1 MKIKD
6 ELERQR
12 EIEEMRMTMYNAKS
26 LMSIANF
33 WGEDI
38 TPEQE
43 LWLATEA
50 DGLPE
55 PEKGKFFDLY
65 YRYEA

>member
-1 MKIKD
+1 VNFQFNNHRPFGGIK
-6 ELERQR
+6 EK
-12 EIEEMRMTMYNAKS
+12 TMYNAKS

-43 LWLATEA
+43 IWLATEA
-50 DGLPE
+50 DDLPE
-55 PEKGKFFDLY
+55 TEKGKFFDLY

>member
-1 MKIKD
+1 
-6 ELERQR
+6 
-12 EIEEMRMTMYNAKS
+12 MYNAKS

-43 LWLATEA
+43 IWLATEA
-50 DGLPE
+50 DDLPE
-55 PEKGKFFDLY
+55 TEKGKFFDLY